1 MNAFGNVSNKK
12 EKMSNKTSAVVAAVS
27 YDEHPPPPNSCPLKI
42 NESMTPLTI
51 LIYIIAKFSWQ
62 EMFNFLSHKAHY

>member
-27 YDEHPPPPNSCPLKI
+27 YDEHPPPQLVPPQN
-42 NESMTPLTI
+42 
-51 LIYIIAKFSWQ
+51 
-62 EMFNFLSHKAHY
+62 